1 MSPRGPVRLRFQL
14 AAFTLTRTVLNT
26 GYRMVYPFLPVIARG
41 LGVDL
46 STLALAVTARS
57 SLGLASPFLGSAAD
71 VRGRKTTMLFSL
83 ALAGAGFA
91 IVSLWPTYPVLFAS
105 MLLAGGGKIMFDPA
119 MQAYV
124 GDRVDYSRRGLV
136 IALTEF
142 GWSGA
147 FLIGIPI
154 AGWIIAR
161 GGWAAPFRWLV
172 AFVLLAGVL
181 LWRMLP
187 ADPSPVSQRLSWSG
201 GMRAVLA
208 SRSALAGLALGFL
221 ISLANESIN
230 IVFGAWLEDSF
241 GLQVVALGA
250 ATAVIGVAE
259 LGGEGLV
266 AALADRLG
274 KRRAVALGITF
285 SAVACLG
292 LPILGHSLAGALVG
306 LFLVYITFE
315 FALVAAIPLMT
326 ELVPRAR
333 ATMMAGNVGAHSA
346 GRAIGALVGPALF
359 GLGLQANGTLAAALN
374 LVALAVLLVFIR
386 E

>member
-1 MSPRGPVRLRFQL
+1 MPPRGPVRLRFQL

-46 STLALAVTARS
+46 STVALAVTARA

-71 VRGRKTTMLFSL
+71 VRGRKATMLFSL

-147 FLIGIPI
+147 FLIGVPI

-172 AFVLLAGVL
+172 AFVLLAGFL

-241 GLQVVALGA
+241 GLRVLALGA
-250 ATAVIGVAE
+250 AAAVIGVAE

-274 KRRAVALGITF
+274 KRRAVAVGISL
-285 SAVACLG
+285 SALACLG
-292 LPILGHSLAGALVG
+292 LPFLGRSLTGALVG
-306 LFLVYITFE
+306 LFFVYTTFE
-315 FALVAAIPLMT
+315 FTIVSAMPLMT
-326 ELVPRAR
+326 ELVPQAR
-333 ATMMAGNVGAHSA
+333 ATMMAGNIGAHSA

-359 GLGLQANGTLAAALN
+359 SFGLQANGALAAALN
-374 LVALAVLLVFIR
+374 LAALAMLLLFVR

>member
-1 MSPRGPVRLRFQL
+1 MLPHSPVRLRYQL

-46 STLALAVTARS
+46 STVALAVTARS

-71 VRGRKTTMLFSL
+71 VRGRKTVMLFSL
-83 ALAGAGFA
+83 GVAAAGFGL
-91 IVSLWPTYPVLFAS
+91 VSIWPTYPMLFAS

-119 MQAYV
+119 MQAYL
-124 GDRVDYSRRGLV
+124 GDRVVYSRRGLV
-136 IALTEF
+136 IALSEF

-147 FLIGIPI
+147 FLIGIPVV
-154 AGWIIAR
+154 GWIIAR
-161 GGWAAPFRWLV
+161 GGWAAPFRWLG
-172 AFVLLAGVL
+172 ASVLVAGVV

-187 ADPSPVSQRLSWSG
+187 TDPPPVSQRLSWSG

-221 ISLANESIN
+221 ISFANETVN

-241 GLQVVALGA
+241 GLRVLALGA
-250 ATAVIGVAE
+250 AAAVIGVAE

-274 KRRAVALGITF
+274 KRRAVAVGISL
-285 SAVACLG
+285 SALACLG
-292 LPILGHSLAGALVG
+292 LPFLGGSLTGALVG
-306 LFLVYITFE
+306 LFFVYTTFE
-315 FALVAAIPLMT
+315 FTIVSAMPLMT
-326 ELVPRAR
+326 ELVPQAR
-333 ATMMAGNVGAHSA
+333 ATMMAGNVGALSA
-346 GRAIGALVGPALF
+346 GRAIGALLGPALF
-359 GLGLQANGTLAAALN
+359 SFGLRANGVLAAALN
-374 LVALAVLLVFIR
+374 LAALAMLLLFVR

>member
-1 MSPRGPVRLRFQL
+1 MPPRGPVRLRFQL
-14 AAFTLTRTVLNT
+14 AAFTFTRTVLNT

-46 STLALAVTARS
+46 STVALAVTARA

-71 VRGRKTTMLFSL
+71 VRGRKTVMLFSL
-83 ALAGAGFA
+83 GVAAAGFGL
-91 IVSLWPTYPVLFAS
+91 VSIWPTYPMLFAS

-119 MQAYV
+119 MQAYL

-172 AFVLLAGVL
+172 AFVLVAGVV

-187 ADPSPVSQRLSWSG
+187 TDPPPVSQRLSWSG

-208 SRSALAGLALGFL
+208 SRSALAGLAAGFL
-221 ISLANESIN
+221 ISLANETVN

-241 GLQVVALGA
+241 GLRVLALGA
-250 ATAVIGVAE
+250 AAAVIGVAE

-274 KRRAVALGITF
+274 KRRAVAVGISL
-285 SAVACLG
+285 SALACLG
-292 LPILGHSLAGALVG
+292 LPFLGRSLTGALVG
-306 LFLVYITFE
+306 LFFVYTTFE
-315 FALVAAIPLMT
+315 FTIVSAMPLMT

-333 ATMMAGNVGAHSA
+333 ATMMAGNIGALSS

-359 GLGLQANGTLAAALN
+359 SLGLQANGTLAAALN
-374 LVALAVLLVFIR
+374 LVALVMLLLFVR